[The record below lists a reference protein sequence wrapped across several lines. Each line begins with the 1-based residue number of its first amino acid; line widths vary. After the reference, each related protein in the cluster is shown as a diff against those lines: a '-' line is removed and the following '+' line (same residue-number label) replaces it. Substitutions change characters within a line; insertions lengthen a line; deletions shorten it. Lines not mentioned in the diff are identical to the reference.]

1 MTGLRQV
8 QHVNEIA
15 SARLTLA
22 YPRVE
27 HAPDASRTEPT
38 AVAIDRAASRLLER
52 CDAEI
57 LAAQLSS
64 DPADTFLHAH
74 FAALRAAGAIL
85 EARGRAKVRG
95 RGRNVWQLAG
105 EFVPELADWV
115 HVFARSA
122 RVRAAIEAGDLTA
135 VDGPSADGALAAA
148 EDFRDAVADLLR
160 GADASGGHRAGRVG
174 AARAS

>member
-1 MTGLRQV
+1 MTTTIYELGGVAPAGRLALADPPAAEGV
-8 QHVNEIA
+8 GSDSG
-15 SARLTLA
+15 SAK
-22 YPRVE
+22 
-27 HAPDASRTEPT
+27 AP
-38 AVAIDRAASRLLER
+38 VGRAAGLLLER

-105 EFVPELADWV
+105 EFVPELAEWV
-115 HVFARSA
+115 RIFSMSA
-122 RVRAAIEAGDLTA
+122 RVRAAIEAGDLSA
-135 VDGPSADGALAAA
+135 VDAVAAERALAAA
-148 EDFRDAVADLLR
+148 EDFRDAVAALL
-160 GADASGGHRAGRVG
+160 AGDVSSARPRVV
-174 AARAS
+174 RAS

>member
-1 MTGLRQV
+1 MATATHERYG
-8 QHVNEIA
+8 
-15 SARLTLA
+15 SAPAGRLVLA
-22 YPRVE
+22 YP
-27 HAPDASRTEPT
+27 ASG
-38 AVAIDRAASRLLER
+38 AVVRADGSAAELPGVRAAGRLLER

-105 EFVPELADWV
+105 EFVPELAEWV
-115 HVFARSA
+115 QVFARSA
-122 RVRAAIEAGDLTA
+122 RVRAAIEAGDLSSVDAA
-135 VDGPSADGALAAA
+135 VAEQALAAA
-148 EDFRDAVADLLR
+148 EDFRDAVAVLL
-160 GADASGGHRAGRVG
+160 ADAVA
-174 AARAS
+174 AARPAVVRAS

>member
-1 MTGLRQV
+1 MTTIHKSSGP
-8 QHVNEIA
+8 A
-15 SARLTLA
+15 AGRLVLA
-22 YPRVE
+22 YPSTVSPVRADAEGAEARVG
-27 HAPDASRTEPT
+27 
-38 AVAIDRAASRLLER
+38 RATGRLLER

-105 EFVPELADWV
+105 EFVPELAEWV
-115 HVFARSA
+115 QVFSRSA
-122 RVRAAIEAGDLTA
+122 RVRAAIEAGDLSAVDTA
-135 VDGPSADGALAAA
+135 VAEQALAAA
-148 EDFRDAVADLLR
+148 EDFRDAVAVLLAGDAT
-160 GADASGGHRAGRVG
+160 GARRAVV
-174 AARAS
+174 RAS